1 MKMNYQKPEV
11 SYICFETEAV
21 MLDSLSIDGLTIK
34 WGVTTSAV
42 GYNIVD

>member
-21 MLDSLSIDGLTIK
+21 MLGDLSVDGLNIK
-34 WGVTTSAV
+34 WGVTTSAT